1 MVSRIDSLRTKL
13 TGSNRQK
20 TPTILQMEVVECGA
34 ASLAMIL
41 AYHGLWVPLEE
52 LRLQCGVSRD
62 GSKASN
68 ILKAARTYGLV
79 AKGFKK
85 EPQQLREMKFPMII
99 FWNFNH
105 FVVLEGFK
113 NGQVF
118 INDPASGPTTV
129 SDTEFDQ
136 SFTGVALTFEKG
148 PDFKKGGQPQSVIEG
163 LKRRFVGMKESF
175 AFLVLVGVALVLPG
189 LVVPVL
195 SSTFIDKVIIG
206 GLDYWIKPILIG
218 LVITALIRTAL
229 SWLESYYL
237 LRVRTQLALSS
248 AGKFFWHVLRLPV
261 GFYTQRSPGEI
272 STRVGINDRVAGMLS
287 GELARSLLAL
297 LQVVFFGTMMF
308 FYDVYLTLI
317 TISTVVINIYMMK
330 WIAVRTQEVNQKLS
344 IDSGKVYSAAMNGL
358 EVMET
363 IKSTG
368 GESGFFAKW
377 AGAQAKY
384 INSEQDVA
392 RVGLVMGQMPLL
404 VNALNT
410 MLIMGVGAMRVI
422 DGHMSIG
429 MLVAFQTLAAS
440 FTGPVQTI
448 IGLGRQILELKG
460 DMNRLDD
467 VMKYPQ
473 DPWHITEA
481 AKHKNLASTETPP
494 QAKLQGRIEMQQL
507 TFGYN
512 PSGEPLI
519 QDFSLCIEPG
529 ERVAIVGPSG
539 CGKSTVSKLVM
550 GLYEAWSGDIL
561 YDGKRRTDYPRQV
574 FYNSVA
580 LVEQDVT
587 MFEGTVRDNLTMWDT
602 TISDQD
608 MIQAA
613 KDACIHDMIIS
624 RPGGYDSDI
633 NEGGANMSGG
643 QRQRMEIA
651 RALTTNPR
659 VLVMDEGTSALDAS
673 TEQQIDENLRR
684 RGCTCIIIAHR
695 LSTIRDA
702 DQILVLQNGLVVERG
717 THEELIQIEDGYYSR
732 LIAQT

>member
-1 MVSRIDSLRTKL
+1 M
-13 TGSNRQK
+13 
-20 TPTILQMEVVECGA
+20 
-34 ASLAMIL
+34 
-41 AYHGLWVPLEE
+41 
-52 LRLQCGVSRD
+52 
-62 GSKASN
+62 
-68 ILKAARTYGLV
+68 LV
-79 AKGFKK
+79 
-85 EPQQLREMKFPMII
+85 
-99 FWNFNH
+99 
-105 FVVLEGFK
+105 
-113 NGQVF
+113 
-118 INDPASGPTTV
+118 T
-129 SDTEFDQ
+129 
-136 SFTGVALTFEKG
+136 
-148 PDFKKGGQPQSVIEG
+148 
-163 LKRRFVGMKESF
+163 
-175 AFLVLVGVALVLPG
+175 
-189 LVVPVL
+189 
-195 SSTFIDKVIIG
+195 
-206 GLDYWIKPILIG
+206 
-218 LVITALIRTAL
+218 
-229 SWLESYYL
+229 
-237 LRVRTQLALSS
+237 
-248 AGKFFWHVLRLPV
+248 
-261 GFYTQRSPGEI
+261 
-272 STRVGINDRVAGMLS
+272 
-287 GELARSLLAL
+287 
-297 LQVVFFGTMMF
+297 
-308 FYDVYLTLI
+308 
-317 TISTVVINIYMMK
+317 
-330 WIAVRTQEVNQKLS
+330 
-344 IDSGKVYSAAMNGL
+344 
-358 EVMET
+358 
-363 IKSTG
+363 
-368 GESGFFAKW
+368 
-377 AGAQAKY
+377 
-384 INSEQDVA
+384 
-392 RVGLVMGQMPLL
+392 
-404 VNALNT
+404 ALNT

-422 DGHMSIG
+422 DGQMSIG

-440 FTGPVQTI
+440 FTGPVQII

-473 DPWHITEA
+473 DPWHTTEA

-519 QDFSLCIEPG
+519 NDFSLCMEPG

-587 MFEGTVRDNLTMWDT
+587 MFQGTVRDNLTMWDT

-624 RPGGYDSDI
+624 RPGGYDSHI

-659 VLVMDEGTSALDAS
+659 VLVMDEGTSALDAA

-684 RGCTCIIIAHR
+684 RGCTCIIIADR

-702 DQILVLQNGLVVERG
+702 DQILVLQNGLMVERG
-717 THEELIQIEDGYYSR
+717 THEDLIQIQDGYYSR
-732 LIAQT
+732 MIAQT